1 MLDKNSK
8 IILKHFIDNNTQY
21 SELSMCMAIQFKDL
35 DKMIIIFD
43 NLLELGCIKIVYQ
56 DLSYRTCELTNKGR
70 MYFKIQR
77 QERFNKYWF
86 PILTSAISYILGL
99 LTNLL
104 ILWLS
109 K

>member
-8 IILKHFIDNNTQY
+8 IVLKYFISNDVHY
-21 SELSMCMAIQFKDL
+21 SELNMCMAIQFKDL
-35 DKMIIIFD
+35 DKMILIFD

-56 DLSYRTCELTNKGR
+56 DLSFRTCELTNKGR
-70 MYFKIQR
+70 LYFKILK
-77 QERFNKYWF
+77 QERFKKYWF
-86 PILTSAISYILGL
+86 PILTSVISYILGL

-104 ILWLS
+104 ILLIS

>member
-8 IILKHFIDNNTQY
+8 IILKYFINNDTQY
-21 SELSMCMAIQFKDL
+21 SELSMCTATQFKDL
-35 DKMIIIFD
+35 DKMILIFD

-56 DLSYRTCELTNKGR
+56 DLSFRTCRLTNKGR
-70 MYFKIQR
+70 TYFKILK

-104 ILWLS
+104 ILLIS

>member
-1 MLDKNSK
+1 M
-8 IILKHFIDNNTQY
+8 IL
-21 SELSMCMAIQFKDL
+21 
-35 DKMIIIFD
+35 IFD

-56 DLSYRTCELTNKGR
+56 DLSFRTCELTNKGR
-70 MYFKIQR
+70 MYFKILK

-86 PILTSAISYILGL
+86 PILTSVISYILGL

-104 ILWLS
+104 ILLIS